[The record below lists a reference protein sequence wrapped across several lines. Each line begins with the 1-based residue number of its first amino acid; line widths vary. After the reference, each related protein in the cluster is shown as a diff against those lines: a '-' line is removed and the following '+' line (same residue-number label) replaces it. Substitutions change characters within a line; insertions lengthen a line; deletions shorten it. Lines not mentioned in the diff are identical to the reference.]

1 MEMEPMTIVVA
12 EKASLASLLRSLRGE
27 IVDARPAYPEILHV
41 EVRDSDGD
49 RWLLATQDAEWT
61 PLDPAAL
68 IGQTIESS
76 EIDEQTGELRC
87 HFASGG
93 IFAVQPA
100 EQEAPDDPCN
110 WELINPGGV
119 ALEYGPGS
127 RWQISDA
134 NAPPVGRNSH

>member
-1 MEMEPMTIVVA
+1 MTIVVA
-12 EKASLASLLRSLRGE
+12 EKASLESLLRSLRGE

-41 EVRDSDGD
+41 EIRDSDGD
-49 RWLLATQDAEWT
+49 LWRLATQDADWS
-61 PLDPAAL
+61 PVDHSVL
-68 IGQTIESS
+68 IGETIEGS
-76 EIDEQTGELRC
+76 EIDEETGELRC
-87 HFASGG
+87 HLASGAV
-93 IFAVQPA
+93 FAVQPA

-110 WELINPGGV
+110 WELITPGGV

>member
-1 MEMEPMTIVVA
+1 MTIVVA
-12 EKASLASLLRSLRGE
+12 EKASLESLLRSLRGE

-49 RWLLATQDAEWT
+49 LWRLATQDADWS
-61 PLDPAAL
+61 PVDHSVL
-68 IGQTIESS
+68 IGETIEGS
-76 EIDEQTGELRC
+76 EIDEKTGELRC
-87 HFASGG
+87 HLASGAV
-93 IFAVQPA
+93 FAVQPA

-110 WELINPGGV
+110 WELITPGGV

-134 NAPPVGRNSH
+134 NTPPVGRNSH

>member
-1 MEMEPMTIVVA
+1 MEMEPMTIVAA

-41 EVRDSDGD
+41 EVRDCDGD
-49 RWLLATQDAEWT
+49 LWLLATQDAEWS
-61 PLDPAAL
+61 PADPAVL
-68 IGQTIESS
+68 IGQAIENS
-76 EIDEQTGELRC
+76 EIDEKTGELRC
-87 HFASGG
+87 HLTSGAVFA
-93 IFAVQPA
+93 IQPA

-110 WELINPGGV
+110 WELIAPGGV

-134 NAPPVGRNSH
+134 TVPAMGRSSH

>member
-1 MEMEPMTIVVA
+1 MTIVVA

-49 RWLLATQDAEWT
+49 LWLLATQDAEWN
-61 PLDPAAL
+61 PADPAAL
-68 IGQTIESS
+68 TGQTIEGS
-76 EIDEQTGELRC
+76 EIDENSGELRC
-87 HFASGG
+87 RLASGAV
-93 IFAVQPA
+93 FAVQPA
-100 EQEAPDDPCN
+100 EQEAPGDPCN
-110 WELINPGGV
+110 WELITPGGV

-134 NAPPVGRNSH
+134 NAPPVGRNLH

>member
-1 MEMEPMTIVVA
+1 MTIVVA

-41 EVRDSDGD
+41 EVRDRDGD
-49 RWLLATQDAEWT
+49 LWLLATQDAEWT

-68 IGQTIESS
+68 IGQTIEGS
-76 EIDEQTGELRC
+76 EIDEKTGELRC
-87 HFASGG
+87 RLAGG
-93 IFAVQPA
+93 AVFAVQPA

-110 WELINPGGV
+110 WELITPGGV
-119 ALEYGPGS
+119 ALEYGPGF

-134 NAPPVGRNSH
+134 NAPPVGRNSD